1 MSRRRRRAND
11 FTDSLNSYRSNDI
24 DTDSL
29 CSISEYS
36 SDEVK
41 STISEVHPVPDLNKR
56 IDLFQVEQ
64 SAIKVNDKE
73 SNNPQSSVNENMTT
87 KLSCTIKEQTEESH
101 TKLKSITMGE
111 NSKRDSNYNIN
122 NTELNASSI
131 LEQKKHA
138 NNETKKFETILCSL
152 DNQLNRMKEVSQ
164 TQQVL
169 KRLSDKFVH
178 SPRNFTER
186 LLTIIEESVI
196 NNDDD
201 RNETSAIDLSRLTTE
216 FRKMCKFIEDESAP
230 EWPPSPMSTPPCPQ
244 RVSISPACS
253 KSDHIKNFKN
263 DKLCSP
269 INASV
274 SITPIS
280 GKDIIRKRFFAK
292 ISKNNYNG
300 NIDSVI
306 NESGSTSFEHLEA
319 QCNRLFP
326 EEKEY
331 SKPLLKSSSM
341 PSLLSMSQIHD
352 ICEQQMASLNVSND
366 ENHKENTILSMP
378 NLLDKCIYQSPIISK
393 PEHSFSKLNELHN
406 KSKDNQKITNNLSYS
421 KKKSRKMNEK
431 FDNITPDKLTNSYEM
446 LDPDDLQKTLFE
458 DIAKKRKRC
467 LDTAKLITEI
477 NADPEVIKTLRM
489 SPLFTTDDES
499 NSLEDETKFLQTL
512 VSCKDYQSYLE
523 KQKPLFKLLQNS
535 NSCATET
542 NIKKTEKSDEKC
554 ERNTVSKKET
564 WNIKKSP
571 YRRKCTLLS
580 PNVKSCNLYT
590 SPLSKKQGNEK
601 EGQKENV
608 KPKLFVTPGKSPS
621 NTDHKKKKVYFPNM
635 HSPVKHTKVRHIL
648 KSPHAEGLYRL
659 NYNTVISPVGMYIR
673 GTDMQLIKNVR
684 AKTDNLL
691 LTPVKR
697 NVKISLNKNL
707 KEENTPPKCIN
718 KSQEKT
724 PLKINLS
731 PKVNVYKQEAYKNL
745 LENDNMP
752 KNNFILPKVSYKL
765 PLQIKT
771 IKENESPKQGPRMK
785 KLLEVAQSKIVIRH
799 QGRKNSAQK
808 VKNLANNEVYEI
820 NYEPEDESIHIE
832 QAANKTNFIHN
843 GLKVDGKH

>member
-41 STISEVHPVPDLNKR
+41 STSTGLNDITYNNKHSNVLADRSLKHSFIQDSSITFTSVSEVHPVPDLNKR

-131 LEQKKHA
+131 LEQSACNTTVISQIAPLMNCIDKGKQTSKNCEEKHA

-280 GKDIIRKRFFAK
+280 
-292 ISKNNYNG
+292 
-300 NIDSVI
+300 
-306 NESGSTSFEHLEA
+306 EA

-731 PKVNVYKQEAYKNL
+731 PKIIA
-745 LENDNMP
+745 
-752 KNNFILPKVSYKL
+752 
-765 PLQIKT
+765 T
-771 IKENESPKQGPRMK
+771 
-785 KLLEVAQSKIVIRH
+785 A
-799 QGRKNSAQK
+799 
-808 VKNLANNEVYEI
+808 NLADNVVASLANAK
-820 NYEPEDESIHIE
+820 H
-832 QAANKTNFIHN
+832 QA
-843 GLKVDGKH
+843 GY